1 MLASV
6 EKKSKKYPGVYYR
19 ELDGK
24 DRSFFLRIRID
35 GKVKRIPIGKK
46 SEGITEAF
54 CNQEK
59 NRILNAHRFGEDVAF
74 QLQKVKGND
83 PTFEDLFNW
92 YLEKRDLKPATVKQ
106 LQILKQVP
114 FFKSKK
120 ITRKDVQKYLDDL
133 AKEHRPATVALRY
146 RQLRAVF
153 RYAVAREKYK
163 HPDPTVGIDLPKG
176 TGGRKRFLTSEEVER
191 LLDAVRDDERLYLF
205 VKMSLCTGARMGTIM
220 SVHSDDIE
228 QNGAVHLVNHKIDG
242 RKYMGFFDEET
253 MALLRN
259 KKGYVLAM
267 PGKENELPAFQ
278 TIQYKLLKIMDELF
292 NPPGTPVEERA
303 VIHTLRHSVASQLLT
318 KGIPLEV
325 VSKTLDHSSIV
336 VTGNVY
342 AHANPDVIKKSVT
355 NLWN

>member
-1 MLASV
+1 MLATEV
-6 EKKSKKYPGVYYR
+6 KSKRYSGVYWR
-19 ELDGK
+19 ELEGK
-24 DRSFFLRIRID
+24 DKSFFLRLRID

-59 NRILNAHRFGEDVAF
+59 NRILNAHRFGEDVAA
-74 QLQKVKGND
+74 QLQKVKNND
-83 PTFEDLFNW
+83 PTFEDLFSW

-220 SVHSDDIE
+220 SIHSNDIE
-228 QNGAVHLVNHKIDG
+228 PDGTVHLVNHKIDG
-242 RKYMGFFDEET
+242 RKYVGFFDEET
-253 MALLRN
+253 MALLKN
-259 KKGYVLAM
+259 KKGYVLAK
-267 PGKENELPAFQ
+267 PGNENEVPAFQ
-278 TIQYKLLKIMDELF
+278 TIQYKLLEIMDELF
-292 NPPGTPVEERA
+292 NPPGTPIEERA
-303 VIHTLRHSVASQLLT
+303 VVHTLRHSVASQLLNR
-318 KGIPLEV
+318 GIPLEI
-325 VSKTLDHSSIV
+325 VSKTLDHSGLAITAS
-336 VTGNVY
+336 TY
-342 AHANPDVIKKSVT
+342 AHANPDLIKKSVK